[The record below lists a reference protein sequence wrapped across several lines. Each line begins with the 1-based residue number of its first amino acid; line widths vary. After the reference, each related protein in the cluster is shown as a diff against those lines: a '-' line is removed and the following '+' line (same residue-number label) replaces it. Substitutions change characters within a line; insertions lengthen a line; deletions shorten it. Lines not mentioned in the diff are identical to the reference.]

1 MLPFIEKIDKIC
13 FFYLNQEWRTPFLD
27 LILPYC
33 RVPKTWLPLY
43 VFLLFYVLKKLGKK
57 SIIPVIVIIFSV
69 GLSDTVNSRFIK
81 PLVHR
86 LRPCNEPT
94 QRGEV
99 INIVPC
105 GSGYSFASSH
115 AANHF
120 AIAISLCLFFF
131 QDKKNIQY
139 LLVFWASLVC
149 YAQVYVGV
157 HYPFDVFC
165 GAVLGSF
172 LAKIIYFLFQKFRR
186 SNG

>member
-33 RVPKTWLPLY
+33 REPKTWIPLY
-43 VFLLFYVLKKLGKK
+43 IFLLFYVVKKLGKK
-57 SIIPVIVIIFSV
+57 SIIPIIAIVFAA
-69 GLSDTVNSRFIK
+69 GLSDTVNSRLIK

-86 LRPCNEPT
+86 LRPCNEPAL
-94 QRGEV
+94 RGEV
-99 INIVPC
+99 MNIVRC

-115 AANHF
+115 ASNHF
-120 AIAISLCLFFF
+120 ALAISCCLFFF
-131 QDKKNIQY
+131 QDKKKVQY
-139 LLVFWASLVC
+139 LFVFWASLVC

-165 GAVLGSF
+165 GAILGSF
-172 LAKIIYFLFQKFRR
+172 LANIIYFLCKKYLLY
-186 SNG
+186 